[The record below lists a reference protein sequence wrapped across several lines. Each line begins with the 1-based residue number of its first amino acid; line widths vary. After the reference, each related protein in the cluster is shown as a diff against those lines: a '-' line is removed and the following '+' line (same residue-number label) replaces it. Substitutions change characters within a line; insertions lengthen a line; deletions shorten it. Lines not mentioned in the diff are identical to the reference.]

1 MPASILT
8 SVADDVYQVRLPL
21 PFALNHV
28 NCYLLRET
36 NGWTLVDTGLNWPDA
51 QTAWRMA
58 LGELGMGFDDIQRVV
73 LTHMHPDHYGLA
85 GWFQAQSGSP
95 IFLSPRE
102 AELARHV
109 WVENGWRPDR
119 IESYWRMGGIT
130 DEIAEVVSTQT
141 AQLRDATVPHPTRI
155 ELLRAGDEVKMGG
168 RSWRAIHAPGHA
180 DGQLIFYDATNRLL
194 LSGDQVLRKITP
206 NIGLWPSTEPD
217 PLARYLASL
226 QELAAL
232 DVRLALPGHGRLI
245 DDWGGRIAELLAHHA
260 LRLEQSVAAVGPEGA
275 TALEVSRHLFDYDRF
290 SRHEVRFAIA
300 EALAHLEYQV
310 ARGELAVVEDKFR
323 IYYRL

>member
-1 MPASILT
+1 MAAPILT
-8 SVADDVYQVRLPL
+8 PVADDIYQVRLPL

-28 NCYLLRET
+28 NCYLLREAH
-36 NGWTLVDTGLNWPDA
+36 GWTLVDTGLNWGEARDA
-51 QTAWRMA
+51 WQTTFA
-58 LGELGMGFDDIQRVV
+58 ELGIGFDDIQRVV

-85 GWFQAQSGSP
+85 GWFQAQSGAP
-95 IFLSPRE
+95 VFLSPRE

-141 AQLRDATVPHPTRI
+141 AQLRDATLPHPTHVD
-155 ELLRAGDEVKMGG
+155 LLRAGDEVKMGG
-168 RSWRAIHAPGHA
+168 RIWRSIHAPGHA
-180 DGQLIFYDATNRLL
+180 DGQLIFYDAADRLL
-194 LSGDQVLRKITP
+194 LSGDQVLLKITP
-206 NIGLWPSTEPD
+206 NIGLWPTTEPD

-245 DDWGGRIAELLAHHA
+245 GDWRGRIAELQAHHA
-260 LRLEQSVAAVGPEGA
+260 LRLEQTIAAVGPHGA

-300 EALAHLEYQV
+300 EALAHLEYHVEQ
-310 ARGELAVVEDKFR
+310 GELAAEENDVR
-323 IYYRL
+323 IYYCL